1 LERELT
7 CRSPTKKSK
16 SKNTVLEPS
25 RSANILGRESD
36 IEVALR
42 KMDQLKL
49 ADSMFKTPSVGS
61 PGKSQRKMATR
72 KWDFAPEDDI

>member
-1 LERELT
+1 M

-16 SKNTVLEPS
+16 SKNTLEPS
-25 RSANILGRESD
+25 RNSNILGRESD

-49 ADSMFKTPSVGS
+49 AESLSSPSPVPS
-61 PGKSQRKMATR
+61 PGKKKKMTTR
-72 KWDFAPEDDI
+72 KWDLAPEEDI